1 MSNGNFF
8 AIGADEFNQACKIGI
23 QPAVAL
29 LVMARGSG
37 RDNCTTSWSALAIF
51 NHSGMARR
59 RAQAAIEAI
68 IEAGLAD
75 VLQKGL
81 KPRYKL
87 KKPDDDKNLLWLP
100 NELIDGA
107 GKEIP
112 PITKLRETGNLD
124 LLQKFIELYGI
135 QDLDSDGGIPR
146 SVVRIE
152 YVRNMICPTGHFI
165 VYGFSDEK
173 TTATNTGLFKGYEK
187 KKDEKGNLGPWTVL
201 SPLISMGL
209 IERVTYMAESSDYDA
224 ELIYPVNVS
233 TETAMMDLAYWF
245 NESDA
250 KGYYREIEG
259 ADSFGIAPNHITRA
273 TMVGVYRLKYR
284 PKTGKTSRWWAMES
298 EMTQAICA
306 IVESL
311 CGRKTTKPK
320 PIAANQFF

>member
-29 LVMARGSG
+29 LVMARGTG
-37 RDNCTTSWSALAIF
+37 LDNRTTSWSALAIF

-68 IEAGLAD
+68 IEAGLAE
-75 VLQKGL
+75 VMQKGL

-87 KKPDDDKNLLWLP
+87 KKPDDDKKLIWLP

-107 GKEIP
+107 GNEIP
-112 PITKLRETGNLD
+112 PLTKLRETGNLD

-146 SVVRIE
+146 SVVKSE

-173 TTATNTGLFKGYEK
+173 TSAYNTGMFKGYEK
-187 KKDEKGNLGPWTVL
+187 KKDEKGNPGPWTVL
-201 SPLISMGL
+201 SPLREMGL
-209 IERVTYMAESSDYDA
+209 IEHVRYMAESADHDA
-224 ELIYPVNVS
+224 ELIYPVNDK
-233 TETAMMDLAYWF
+233 TEDAMLSLAEWF
-245 NESDA
+245 SESDA
-250 KGYYREIEG
+250 SGFYREIEG
-259 ADSFGIAPNHITRA
+259 AESFGIAPNHITKA
-273 TMVGVYRLKYR
+273 TMVGVFRLKYR

>member
-1 MSNGNFF
+1 
-8 AIGADEFNQACKIGI
+8 
-23 QPAVAL
+23 
-29 LVMARGSG
+29 
-37 RDNCTTSWSALAIF
+37 
-51 NHSGMARR
+51 
-59 RAQAAIEAI
+59 
-68 IEAGLAD
+68 
-75 VLQKGL
+75 
-81 KPRYKL
+81 
-87 KKPDDDKNLLWLP
+87 
-100 NELIDGA
+100 
-107 GKEIP
+107 
-112 PITKLRETGNLD
+112 
-124 LLQKFIELYGI
+124 
-135 QDLDSDGGIPR
+135 
-146 SVVRIE
+146 
-152 YVRNMICPTGHFI
+152 
-165 VYGFSDEK
+165 
-173 TTATNTGLFKGYEK
+173 
-187 KKDEKGNLGPWTVL
+187 
-201 SPLISMGL
+201 MGL